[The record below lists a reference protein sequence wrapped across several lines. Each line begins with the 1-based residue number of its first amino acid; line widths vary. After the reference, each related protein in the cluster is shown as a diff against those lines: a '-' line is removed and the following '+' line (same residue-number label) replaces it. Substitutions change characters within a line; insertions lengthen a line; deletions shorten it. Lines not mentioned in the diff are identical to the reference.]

1 MPKNKDL
8 KKGKMSPSTVRK
20 AANSRIWS
28 ERTQSIRI
36 INENASLFVSQKNIK
51 IIKLDETQKVA
62 TSFSTIV
69 SSKGKIVID

>member
-1 MPKNKDL
+1 MIKNKDL
-8 KKGKMSPSTVRK
+8 KRGKMSTSTVRK
-20 AANSRIWS
+20 ARNSRFWS
-28 ERTQSIRI
+28 ERTQSVRI

-51 IIKLDETQKVA
+51 IMKLDETQKVA